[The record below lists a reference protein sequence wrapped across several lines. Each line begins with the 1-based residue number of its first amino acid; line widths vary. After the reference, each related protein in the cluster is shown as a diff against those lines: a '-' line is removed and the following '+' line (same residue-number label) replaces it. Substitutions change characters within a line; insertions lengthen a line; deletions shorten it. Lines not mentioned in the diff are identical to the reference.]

1 MKIGD
6 SLMKNHQQQV
16 SFLQKNQSKIE
27 YVVTLYGK
35 TNIKKTGRLTGF
47 LFYVFIPVFLS
58 VQIHFRTKK
67 PIFSELHLYQT

>member
-16 SFLQKNQSKIE
+16 LFLQKNQSKIE

-35 TNIKKTGRLTGF
+35 TKQTL
-47 LFYVFIPVFLS
+47 
-58 VQIHFRTKK
+58 KK
-67 PIFSELHLYQT
+67 PVV